1 MIFEMNIFGTSDSD
15 SDCQYHYDIVKY
27 TERRSF
33 LCFRWIE
40 VYYHLRRHR
49 IESRGVFT
57 QIYDK
62 VDGGIFMCSKYHPTS
77 KIKTYDEALK
87 ILENIQN
94 EIDYNCEI
102 VYSTNTTLYDPLEE
116 RFEELENSVPKNVPK
131 LVNGNLKWSMN
142 D

>member
-15 SDCQYHYDIVKY
+15 SDCQYNYDIVKY
-27 TERRSF
+27 TESRSF
-33 LCFRWIE
+33 LCFRWIG

-49 IESRGVFT
+49 IEIDGVFT

-62 VDGGIFMCSKYHPTS
+62 VDGGIFRCSKYHPTF

-102 VYSTNTTLYDPLEE
+102 VYSTHNTIDDPLVKE
-116 RFEELENSVPKNVPK
+116 FEKLESDVKNDAK
-131 LVNGNLKWSMN
+131 
-142 D
+142 